1 MANRSTVTFPC
12 SSCAAPVTVYS
23 VLLDPVFLRGT
34 SELTGRV
41 QCSRGHVIEPSTL
54 AKLHSAINR
63 PRPVVPD
70 AIPA

>member
-23 VLLDPVFLRGT
+23 VLLDNAFLRGT
-34 SELTGRV
+34 SDLTV

-63 PRPVVPD
+63 PRQVVPD